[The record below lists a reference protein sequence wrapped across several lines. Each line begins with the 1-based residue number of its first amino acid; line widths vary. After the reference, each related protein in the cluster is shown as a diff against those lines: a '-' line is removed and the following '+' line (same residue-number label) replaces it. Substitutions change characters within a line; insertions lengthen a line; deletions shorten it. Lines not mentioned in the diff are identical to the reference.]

1 MPRKASGEIKTR
13 TIHQPQK
20 NGDIYVIERQ
30 TRYDPEKKYNVVL
43 SNRLIGKIPKGGT
56 SIVPTRPKR
65 PRGEKVSNSAMPVT
79 VMTASRK
86 KVGMMDIIDHIGSS
100 SGIDAAI
107 YNSTDTGTAQ
117 KLLSLARYL
126 LATNGQSLPGITAWQ
141 YNHPLPY
148 EYGFSEDVYHD
159 LFEQVGRDESLMQN
173 FFASRLSDADGT
185 PLLAYDS
192 TTISTY
198 SGQIEEARY
207 GFNKSKDGLETVKL
221 LTLYSID
228 TRQPVAFTKQPGNQ
242 PDVITIENALKQ
254 LQVLGINKAELVTDN
269 GYYSEKNLAEMLYA
283 HFDFITLI
291 KVNIKWVKKELDKH
305 HEDFHSTGSACPFD
319 TNTHGVTVMLMREF
333 SRARKYASHKKGLS
347 EGDEEAFSRR
357 IYLHLYF
364 NPMRRVE
371 QDAAFDKDI
380 FQLKNLVE
388 EGTPEDELSD
398 RALDKIQKYLY
409 IRHYGDKITVTFNEK
424 AIEAQKKYHGYFALV
439 SNCEKD
445 TFECLRKYRRRETVE
460 FFFEAGKQKTD
471 GTRTRVWSSECLM
484 GRMFTQFIALCY
496 YEYLSEQL
504 RQMKESLSVEINGP
518 EAGTADEKKK
528 KNKKKLLTWL
538 KNTPV
543 YLTLQWFDVVEE
555 VKVSSQLI
563 AKRWST
569 EITERDKLFLD
580 RLGVPAY

>member
-518 EAGTADEKKK
+518 EAGTADEKK
-528 KNKKKLLTWL
+528 NKKKLLTWL

>member
-1 MPRKASGEIKTR
+1 M
-13 TIHQPQK
+13 
-20 NGDIYVIERQ
+20 
-30 TRYDPEKKYNVVL
+30 
-43 SNRLIGKIPKGGT
+43 
-56 SIVPTRPKR
+56 
-65 PRGEKVSNSAMPVT
+65 
-79 VMTASRK
+79 
-86 KVGMMDIIDHIGSS
+86 
-100 SGIDAAI
+100 
-107 YNSTDTGTAQ
+107 
-117 KLLSLARYL
+117 
-126 LATNGQSLPGITAWQ
+126 
-141 YNHPLPY
+141 
-148 EYGFSEDVYHD
+148 
-159 LFEQVGRDESLMQN
+159 
-173 FFASRLSDADGT
+173 
-185 PLLAYDS
+185 LAYDS

-207 GFNKSKDGLETVKL
+207 GFNKAKDGLETVKL

-291 KVNIKWVKKELDKH
+291 KVQIKWVKKELDKH
-305 HEDFHSTGSACPFD
+305 HEDFRSTGSACPFD
-319 TNTHGVTVMLMREF
+319 TNTHGITVTLMQEF

-371 QDAAFDKDI
+371 QDAAFDKDL

-388 EGTPEDELSD
+388 KGTPEDELSD
-398 RALDKIQKYLY
+398 SALDKIQKYLH

-460 FFFEAGKQKTD
+460 LFFESGKQKMD
-471 GTRTRVWSSECLM
+471 GARTRVWSSECLM

-496 YEYLSEQL
+496 YEYYSEQL
-504 RQMKESLSVEINGP
+504 RQMKESLSVEMNGP
-518 EAGTADEKKK
+518 EAGTADEKK
-528 KNKKKLLTWL
+528 NKKKLLSWL

-555 VKVSSQLI
+555 VKVSSQLLT
-563 AKRWST
+563 KRWST

-580 RLGVPAY
+580 RLGVPAF